1 MWSHLLR
8 QIAHH
13 SLFIGHLLSSFELL
27 AQVFDVSARE
37 LLIRNHKEVNELVS
51 LLNGQVVEA
60 GVPRKV
66 PRGREANDVVCVL
79 AADAARADVVPVV
92 PCHLDLLAFS
102 PPCRRARAASWTATS
117 LRARLV
123 CICRASGAGTRRG
136 RSLATRRT
144 FCSLPRWQRIPDIQQ
159 RTRGQGRR

>member
-1 MWSHLLR
+1 MWSQRLR

-13 SLFIGHLLSSFELL
+13 SLFIGHLLGSFELL

-51 LLNGQVVEA
+51 FGHGQVVKA
-60 GVPRKV
+60 GVPRLV
-66 PRGREANDVVCVL
+66 EVGREANDVVCVL
-79 AADAARADVVPVV
+79 PSSTSWKNVVLVV

-123 CICRASGAGTRRG
+123 CICRASGVETRRG
-136 RSLATRRT
+136 RFRPSATILCSRR
-144 FCSLPRWQRIPDIQQ
+144 SSSI
-159 RTRGQGRR
+159 RRMARALRDFDRRR